1 MPDLT
6 FRTDYITVCTR
17 KQIKT
22 SSLDTERNTDI
33 SDIIQSKEMK
43 RVREQRERITEIP
56 QEAARHL
63 EALSYDDV

>member
-22 SSLDTERNTDI
+22 SNLDTERNTDI

-43 RVREQRERITEIP
+43 RVREQRERITDSP
-56 QEAARHL
+56 GSSPSFRGL
-63 EALSYDDV
+63 VV

>member
-6 FRTDYITVCTR
+6 FRTDYITVCTK

-22 SSLDTERNTDI
+22 SNLDTERNTDI

-43 RVREQRERITEIP
+43 RVREQRERITDSP
-56 QEAARHL
+56 GSSPSFRGL
-63 EALSYDDV
+63 VV